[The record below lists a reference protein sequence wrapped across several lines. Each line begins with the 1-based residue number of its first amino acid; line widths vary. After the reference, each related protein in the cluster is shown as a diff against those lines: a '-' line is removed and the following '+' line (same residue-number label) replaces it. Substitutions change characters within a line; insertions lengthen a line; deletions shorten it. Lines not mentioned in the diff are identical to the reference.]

1 MGCAGSTEEN
11 GASQYEQGSKVKV
24 QKTPEADSP
33 KVEMEKGPKAASK
46 KEATAPG
53 TEKQAAPA
61 AEKEV
66 DEKKPAA
73 KPQVVEAPKEM
84 KKPLGTQL
92 HIVMGPKVLVTAY
105 ILDDAWVGL
114 VLGFMEWQL
123 QLNQDKLP
131 KEGYSAQAVVKGM
144 SSGHPEVLDD
154 GLIFHPEDKVTEL
167 DGWDEGERFK
177 FLITPDFDMGWY
189 AERVGQLKELETYWK
204 GTSDVLILDYPSDIR
219 FEDLPAD
226 VQKKYPQPPEK

>member
-66 DEKKPAA
+66 DEKPAA

-84 KKPLGTQL
+84 KKTTGNTAPHCDGSQ
-92 HIVMGPKVLVTAY
+92 GP
-105 ILDDAWVGL
+105 
-114 VLGFMEWQL
+114 
-123 QLNQDKLP
+123 
-131 KEGYSAQAVVKGM
+131 
-144 SSGHPEVLDD
+144 GH
-154 GLIFHPEDKVTEL
+154 
-167 DGWDEGERFK
+167 
-177 FLITPDFDMGWY
+177 
-189 AERVGQLKELETYWK
+189 
-204 GTSDVLILDYPSDIR
+204 
-219 FEDLPAD
+219 
-226 VQKKYPQPPEK
+226 